1 MDDIV
6 AEMWRDCV

>member
-6 AEMWRDCV
+6 SEMWRDCV